1 MKHIFS
7 VLIAATLLISC
18 TSCTPEKNGKTDL
31 NKEPKPASKYT
42 AQMNS
47 AVYSLLDFDDK
58 QESEFAVRG
67 LIDAPETLEL
77 TDEEGKVI
85 WSQAAYSFLDD
96 YEQAPDTVNPSL
108 WENTKN
114 NHAYGLFEVCD
125 GIYQVRGYDMAN
137 LTVIKGNTGW
147 IVFDPL
153 MSE

>member
-7 VLIAATLLISC
+7 VLLAVTLLISC
-18 TSCTPEKNGKTDL
+18 TACTPEKNGKTDL

-77 TDEEGKVI
+77 TDDDGKMIRVI
-85 WSQAAYSFLDD
+85 FTRKDRIHDLTNYDQRRI
-96 YEQAPDTVNPSL
+96 TGVI
-108 WENTKN
+108 
-114 NHAYGLFEVCD
+114 
-125 GIYQVRGYDMAN
+125 IY
-137 LTVIKGNTGW
+137 I
-147 IVFDPL
+147 F
-153 MSE
+153 